1 MKPRKWTSEEKS
13 AVVMQGLKGEKSV
26 SEICKENGLSQT
38 MYHKQ
43 RCAFLE
49 NGNKAYDRALETE
62 IEELQKI
69 IGKQAIEIEVLK
81 KRTNCFRKDRCSKR
95 A

>member
-1 MKPRKWTSEEKS
+1 MKSRKWTSEEKF

-26 SEICKENGLSQT
+26 SEICRENGLSQT
-38 MYHKQ
+38 MYYKW
-43 RCAFLE
+43 CDAFVE
-49 NGNKAYDRALETE
+49 GGNKSYDHALEAE
-62 IEELQKI
+62 IEKLQQI

-81 KRTNCFRKDRCSKR
+81 KRTNCFRKGRCSKR